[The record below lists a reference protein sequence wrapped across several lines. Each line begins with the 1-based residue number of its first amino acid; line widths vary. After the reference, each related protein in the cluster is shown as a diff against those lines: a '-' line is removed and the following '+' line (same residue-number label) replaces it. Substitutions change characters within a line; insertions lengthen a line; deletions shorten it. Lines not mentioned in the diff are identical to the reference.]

1 MKPLEAPVLEWKSS
15 RSKHSIA
22 TRKKR
27 PGVSSIA
34 LPVICSIGWPLRHCP
49 AAFIEDRRS
58 GRRRRR
64 RAPAGARQWILGI
77 ERQLRRRADLTGS
90 LGMSWKWASVET
102 SRRHSA
108 PAAQQCGSSPR
119 HAALTSSSSMCR
131 RRAGPQH
138 GASHARRG
146 EQALAPRVASRAPS
160 RLATGARDVAFER
173 LGPVGRMPKH
183 HFHERAPG
191 SSEPPSTPD
200 N

>member
-1 MKPLEAPVLEWKSS
+1 MRA
-15 RSKHSIA
+15 
-22 TRKKR
+22 
-27 PGVSSIA
+27 GVSSVA
-34 LPVICSIGWPLRHCP
+34 LPAVRSIGWPLRHRP

-160 RLATGARDVAFER
+160 RLATERVTWPSNGLAELVECPNITSTSALLARANPQAPLTITIREGALDRN
-173 LGPVGRMPKH
+173 L
-183 HFHERAPG
+183 
-191 SSEPPSTPD
+191 
-200 N
+200 